1 MKLEACRAARGSQ
14 GLLLAFLVVL
24 VAFLSAMQASAQTAG
39 DANGQ
44 VADFLLD
51 NGLEVVVIPDHRAP
65 IVTHMIW
72 YKVGSADE
80 PAGKSGI
87 AHFFEHLMFKGTSN
101 HKAGEFGA
109 RIAEIGG
116 RENAFTSFDYT
127 AYFQT
132 VPPDALETMMGFE
145 ADRMRNLVLTDAVI
159 GPERDVILEERR
171 SRVEGSPDALL
182 DEEVQATLF
191 QNHPYRIPVIGWMH
205 EIEGLNRAEAVDFY
219 NRYYAPN
226 NTVLVVAGDV
236 DPDEVRAMAERTYGK
251 VERGPDLPPRLR
263 PQEPEQNTRR
273 TVTLTD
279 RRVSVPG
286 FSKAWVVPSY
296 HSGKP
301 GEAEAID
308 LLSEI
313 LGGGT
318 RSRLYQQL
326 IVKTGIASATGA
338 FYDGTTFDDT
348 SFTVYGSPRGQADLA
363 AVEEAVDAEIRRII
377 KDGVTDDELEKAKK
391 RFVRSMI
398 FARDR
403 QSSMANIYGSTL
415 ATGGTVQEVA
425 EWPEKIRKVTPAQ
438 VQAVAAKYLS
448 PDISVT
454 GYLLPAADSAG
465 TANVAPAPQAGDP
478 AEAES
483 SVPNPVE
490 AGPAPTAPAN

>member
-1 MKLEACRAARGSQ
+1 MKLEAGWVARYGWC
-14 GLLLAFLVVL
+14 LLLASLVL
-24 VAFLSAMQASAQTAG
+24 FVAAFSPMQASAQSGNG
-39 DANGQ
+39 DNGAVAN
-44 VADFLLD
+44 FLLD
-51 NGLEVVVIPDHRAP
+51 NGMEVVVIPDHRAP
-65 IVTHMIW
+65 IVTHMVW

-87 AHFFEHLMFKGTSN
+87 AHFFEHLMFKGTTN

-116 RENAFTSFDYT
+116 RENAFTSYDYT

-132 VPPDALETMMGFE
+132 VPPDALETMMTYE

-182 DEEVQATLF
+182 EEEVQATLF

-205 EIEGLNRAEAVDFY
+205 EIQELNRAEAVDFY

-226 NTVLVVAGDV
+226 NAVLVVAGDV
-236 DPDEVRAMAERTYGK
+236 EPDEVRTMAEKTYGK
-251 VERGPDLPPRLR
+251 VARGPDLPPRMR
-263 PQEPEQNTRR
+263 PQEPEQNTKR

-279 RRVSVPG
+279 RRVSVPS

-296 HSGKP
+296 HSDQP

-318 RSRLYQQL
+318 QSRLYQEL
-326 IVKTGIASATGA
+326 VVKAGIASGA
-338 FYDGTTFDDT
+338 GAYYDGTMFDDT
-348 SFTVYGSPRGQADLA
+348 SFIVYGSPRGEADID
-363 AVEEAVDAEIRRII
+363 AVEKAVDTEIRRII
-377 KDGVTDDELEKAKK
+377 KDGVTDMELEKAKK

-403 QSSMANIYGSTL
+403 QSSMTNIYGSTL

-425 EWPEKIRKVTPAQ
+425 EWPDKIRKVTAAQ
-438 VQAVAAKYLS
+438 VQAAAAKYLN

-454 GYLLPAADSAG
+454 GYLLPAADAAVATDVAPMPSAG
-465 TANVAPAPQAGDP
+465 VPAETESGVADPVQADP
-478 AEAES
+478 AH
-483 SVPNPVE
+483 
-490 AGPAPTAPAN
+490 TAPAN